1 MIEVN
6 AFKSDEEIREYLN
19 KKYINLYN
27 NKFFDVLSEEN
38 KNILITKIDKSVS
51 K

>member
-27 NKFFDVLSEEN
+27 N
-38 KNILITKIDKSVS
+38 IDDTRSIIVIGTTYMNMEKT
-51 K
+51 

>member
-19 KKYINLYN
+19 KKYINPYN
-27 NKFFDVLSEEN
+27 NNFF
-38 KNILITKIDKSVS
+38 
-51 K
+51 